1 MREVNVDMSA
11 TSRSGRIRS
20 ISFLSH
26 LSDDSLVGHAKLG
39 NEQAF
44 IELWSRHGERTRAVV
59 ARIIRNRED
68 AEDILQE
75 TYLKSFLHLVTFNGE
90 SQFATWLTRIAINS
104 AFMLLRKRRNHPEV
118 CIESPESDLPV
129 PVIEFPDR
137 SESVE
142 SCYFHAERLHQLRC
156 AIRQLPPEL
165 RNAVELQNN
174 DELPL
179 KEIAHR
185 TGVSVVAVKSRLV
198 RARDKLREI
207 TSQGRV
213 RKGARRRRRSSTE
226 CSHLTPS
233 IC

>member
-1 MREVNVDMSA
+1 MSA
-11 TSRSGRIRS
+11 ASRISRIRS

-26 LSDDSLVGHAKLG
+26 LSDDNLVAHAKLG
-39 NEQAF
+39 SEQAF
-44 IELWSRHGERTRAVV
+44 IELWSRHGEHTRAVV
-59 ARIIRNRED
+59 GRIIRNRED

-118 CIESPESDLPV
+118 FIESSDSDLPV
-129 PVIEFPDR
+129 RIMDFPDC

-142 SCYFHAERLHQLRC
+142 SRYCHAERLHLLRR
-156 AIRQLPPEL
+156 AIEQLPPEL
-165 RNAVELQNN
+165 RKVVELQNK

-198 RARDKLREI
+198 RARDKLREM
-207 TSQGRV
+207 TSQGR
-213 RKGARRRRRSSTE
+213 ARNGTRRLRRRSAGFNCLRS
-226 CSHLTPS
+226 S
-233 IC
+233 IG